1 MKLINTNSIRRSA
14 ISIATA
20 IAIAAPGLASAGMLD
35 RAKSG
40 IQTVKTRTGI
50 VITNVQ
56 QHRPLANQV
65 DTVKA
70 QAGEIFDQVK
80 QLKVVEQLKQTMGL
94 VQQMQAD
101 YEYFSG
107 GEGCAAT
114 CAAFRSSL
122 KNTFNSFALLVSDL
136 PALNSESGL
145 VENMQ
150 RVSNLID
157 YLPPRALYLLWQA
170 MSGKMA
176 ELETASDGIRQTLA
190 QLPPLLPVTGFGA
203 GSADMSTMSVGST
216 ARGRAS
222 DLVSNASD
230 SYCDWKDKEDD
241 PWVKMVRARLD
252 LFGWRIEQ
260 LEGLIPDVE
269 VKGEG
274 GGNAGIGVANAS
286 ANAGVGVKATDGVKL
301 TLKLIAYLPQRI
313 SKSIEMNILQANA
326 LCR

>member
-20 IAIAAPGLASAGMLD
+20 IAIAAPGLASAGLLD
-35 RAKSG
+35 KAKSG

-70 QAGEIFDQVK
+70 QADEIFDQVK

-107 GEGCAAT
+107 GEGCEAT

-122 KNTFNSFALLVSDL
+122 KSTFDSFALLVSDL
-136 PALNSESGL
+136 PALNSETGL

-170 MSGKMA
+170 MSSKMA
-176 ELETASDGIRQTLA
+176 ELETASDDIRQTLA
-190 QLPPLLPVTGFGA
+190 QLPPLQPVSGVASG
-203 GSADMSTMSVGST
+203 MSTMSVGST
-216 ARGRAS
+216 AS
-222 DLVSNASD
+222 DLVSNVSD
-230 SYCDWKDKEDD
+230 RYCGWKGKEED

-252 LFGWRIEQ
+252 LFGWTVEQ
-260 LEGLIPDVE
+260 FEGMIPDVE

-274 GGNAGIGVANAS
+274 GGTAGLGVANAS
-286 ANAGVGVKATDGVKL
+286 ANAGVGVKPTDGVKL
-301 TLKLIAYLPQRI
+301 YLKLVAFIPQRI

-326 LCR
+326 LCQ

>member
-14 ISIATA
+14 ICIATA
-20 IAIAAPGLASAGMLD
+20 IAIAAPGLALAGVLD

-56 QHRPLANQV
+56 QRRPLASQIDNA
-65 DTVKA
+65 KA
-70 QAGEIFDQVK
+70 QADEIFDKVRE
-80 QLKVVEQLKQTMGL
+80 LKVVEQLRQTMGL

-101 YEYFSG
+101 YDYFSG

-114 CAAFRSSL
+114 CAGFRSSL
-122 KNTFNSFALLVSDL
+122 KNTFDSFALLVSEL
-136 PALNSESGL
+136 PALSSESGL

-170 MSGKMA
+170 MSSKMS
-176 ELETASDGIRQTLA
+176 ELETASDDIRQTLA
-190 QLPPLLPVTGFGA
+190 QLPPLLPVTGFGS
-203 GSADMSTMSVGST
+203 GGTDMSTVSLGSN
-216 ARGRAS
+216 ARDRAS

-230 SYCDWKDKEDD
+230 GYCSWKGKEDD
-241 PWVKMVRARLD
+241 PWVKMVRARLEM
-252 LFGWRIEQ
+252 FGWSVEQ
-260 LEGLIPDVE
+260 FEGMIPDVE

-274 GGNAGIGVANAS
+274 GGTAGIGVANAS
-286 ANAGVGVKATDGVKL
+286 ANAGVGVKPTDGVKL
-301 TLKLIAYLPQRI
+301 TLKIIAYIPQRI

-326 LCR
+326 LCQ

>member
-1 MKLINTNSIRRSA
+1 MKLINTTSIRRSA

-56 QHRPLANQV
+56 QHRPLANQM

-70 QAGEIFDQVK
+70 QADEIFDKVRE
-80 QLKVVEQLKQTMGL
+80 LKVVEQLKQTMGL

-101 YEYFSG
+101 YDYFSG

-122 KNTFNSFALLVSDL
+122 KNTFDSFALLVSEL

-170 MSGKMA
+170 MSSKMA
-176 ELETASDGIRQTLA
+176 ELETASDDIRQTLA
-190 QLPPLLPVTGFGA
+190 QLPPLQPVSGFGA
-203 GSADMSTMSVGST
+203 GMGTMSVGST
-216 ARGRAS
+216 ARDRAS
-222 DLVSNASD
+222 DLVSNVSD
-230 SYCDWKDKEDD
+230 SYCSWKGKEED
-241 PWVKMVRARLD
+241 PWVKMIRARLD
-252 LFGWRIEQ
+252 LFGWSVEQ
-260 LEGLIPDVE
+260 FEGMIPDVE

-274 GGNAGIGVANAS
+274 GGTAGIGVANAS
-286 ANAGVGVKATDGVKL
+286 ANAGVGVKPTDGVKL
-301 TLKLIAYLPQRI
+301 TLQIIAYIPQRI

-326 LCR
+326 LCQ